1 MVNKCSAYG
10 CKSGY
15 ASVDNEKTTKGLSF
29 HSFPLNNPDLC
40 EKWIRANPRD
50 GFEPSKNS
58 KMCSLHFLPTDF
70 VSDVKDTNKSRLQ
83 KRRSESNEPAR
94 LKKKL
99 RDDAVPSV
107 FLNAPSYHTKQGR
120 TTSKCS
126 SSAHREYQQ
135 QQLEELEASFIE
147 SDTIDNCT
155 LKELE
160 NRLKIEITMPSDFH

>member
-1 MVNKCSAYG
+1 MVAR
-10 CKSGY
+10 
-15 ASVDNEKTTKGLSF
+15 VDMLAWITKKLLKDYLF
-29 HSFPLNNPDLC
+29 IHSHSTALNNPDLC

-50 GFEPSKNS
+50 GFVPSKNS

-107 FLNAPSYHTKQGR
+107 FLNAPSYLSKPKQVR

-126 SSAHREYQQ
+126 SSARREYQQ
-135 QQLEELEASFIE
+135 KQLEELEASFIE
-147 SDTIDNCT
+147 SDTIDN
-155 LKELE
+155 
-160 NRLKIEITMPSDFH
+160 